1 MVKNVKKSNF
11 CEKVISPKSNFGWKL
26 ILVSV
31 KNDTKYWL
39 WILAQKFK
47 VSIFM
52 KILISTTF
60 IASVCEAKKSY
71 LINHKIEFSS
81 PEENALLVQENEW
94 INFKPGSSSPKT
106 SLGPAMLGVEKALDR
121 NNRTRQFDYQFLMKL
136 PYKL

>member
-1 MVKNVKKSNF
+1 MMKNVKKSNF

-52 KILISTTF
+52 TQQLLLPQCVKQ
-60 IASVCEAKKSY
+60 KKSY